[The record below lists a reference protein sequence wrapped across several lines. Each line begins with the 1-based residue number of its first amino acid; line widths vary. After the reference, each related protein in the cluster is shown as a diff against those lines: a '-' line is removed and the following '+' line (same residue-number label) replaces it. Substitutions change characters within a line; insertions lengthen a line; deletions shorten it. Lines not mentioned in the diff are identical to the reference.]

1 MAHPELLK
9 DTVDDMVCDDYK
21 ARFFAEFW
29 QTYIRYEK
37 LKNFCDKIEAA
48 ERTGKTP
55 CPQHDVPLDIL
66 REQQKHMGRYLHTLQ
81 LRAIIE
87 KIDLRLDI
95 VSNDT
100 VFQ

>member
-1 MAHPELLK
+1 MAQAIELK
-9 DTVDDMVCDDYK
+9 DTIDDMCSDDYK
-21 ARFFAEFW
+21 ARFYAEFW

-37 LKNFCDKIEAA
+37 LKNFCDKIEVA
-48 ERTGKTP
+48 ERTGKTR

-66 REQQKHMGRYLHTLQ
+66 REQQKHMGMYLHTLQ

-87 KIDLRLDI
+87 NIDLRLDI